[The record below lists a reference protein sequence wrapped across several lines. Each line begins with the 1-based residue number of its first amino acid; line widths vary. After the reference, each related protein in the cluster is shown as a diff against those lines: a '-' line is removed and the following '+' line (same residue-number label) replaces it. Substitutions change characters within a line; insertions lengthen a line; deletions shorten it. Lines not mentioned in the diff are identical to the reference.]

1 MPRSDQDASTVS
13 LRVDELIDRYGLS
26 GAAAEQLARLVD
38 LVASDPLAPTAV
50 RDPARVVDD
59 HLADSLVALELT
71 EVQQAASIADLGSG
85 PGFPGLALALALAG
99 AEVALVE
106 SNARKCAFI
115 ERAIAILG
123 ARNARAFNV
132 RAESWGEGLR
142 SFELVTA
149 RALAPL
155 DVVAEYAAP
164 LLRMGGTLVVWRG
177 RRDPD
182 AERSAAAAAA
192 QLGLQATSARTG
204 RAVPRRRASAS
215 TPHVEGDGDPGRLPE
230 EAGSRPQ
237 APTRSQT

>member
-1 MPRSDQDASTVS
+1 MS

-123 ARNARAFNV
+123 ARNACAFNV

-164 LLRMGGTLVVWRG
+164 LLRMGGTLVAWRG

-192 QLGLQATSARTG
+192 QLGLQLHQPVPVVPYHGAEHRHLHLMSKVMKTPDG
-204 RAVPRRRASAS
+204 FPRR
-215 TPHVEGDGDPGRLPE
+215 PGVARK
-230 EAGSRPQ
+230 RPLG
-237 APTRSQT
+237 ARHDHI